1 MYKTYI
7 YLEVRVLLS
16 AVPGVFLTESE
27 SSGKHDILTAKA
39 EFLKRN
45 NGGAKVLSVAVQPS
59 VLHKA
64 VSFVRA
70 VGGTVEEKVFLEH
83 LTGKVQEPP
92 DDRNFTGFSVK
103 VGHGG
108 SLDIMFHQKPKKI
121 TFEEVRI
128 EENAGHL
135 VRSSGKNGGKAHMDW
150 TFAGCPSMRI
160 RTSAVFELGEEA
172 ELFLNE
178 LYTTLSYLKL
188 VTGDLDEGSIRCNA
202 YVCISDES
210 GLGEGDLE
218 GLVKLR
224 NLNSF
229 NFVRDAVNAEL
240 SRQEEIL
247 SAGGKITSESR
258 LWIAESKMSQTWQNR
273 ESFVNQFKM
282 VEPLVQVMLI
292 HQAGSGTSVPIE
304 LPSARRSRFM
314 KQYGLSRLRARFLC
328 SKKDIADYFE
338 EAVQAGAEP
347 LLTSHWMAGE
357 LMKLLNQKKSGINA
371 GQLNAQRFASIMKML
386 GEGKI
391 HSGRKNSFRNSKKSN
406 AGNLFYRGGA
416 RGNCKKQE
424 PYAAFRRRRDTAFCK
439 RSLGRR
445 PKKCRCAK
453 ERRHGASGQNYGAC
467 NEKDRRP
474 CCSRKGKKHYKV
486 LPKNKRSL
494 YSYDGRFNFCQKRF
508 FRNDCAGGRKG
519 NP

>member
-1 MYKTYI
+1 M
-7 YLEVRVLLS
+7 LLS

-39 EFLKRN
+39 EFLKRK

-135 VRSSGKNGGKAHMDW
+135 VRSSGKNDGKAHMDW

-240 SRQEEIL
+240 SRQEKSFL
-247 SAGGKITSESR
+247 P
-258 LWIAESKMSQTWQNR
+258 AEKSPAK
-273 ESFVNQFKM
+273 
-282 VEPLVQVMLI
+282 
-292 HQAGSGTSVPIE
+292 A
-304 LPSARRSRFM
+304 A
-314 KQYGLSRLRARFLC
+314 YGL
-328 SKKDIADYFE
+328 
-338 EAVQAGAEP
+338 
-347 LLTSHWMAGE
+347 
-357 LMKLLNQKKSGINA
+357 QKAK
-371 GQLNAQRFASIMKML
+371 
-386 GEGKI
+386 
-391 HSGRKNSFRNSKKSN
+391 
-406 AGNLFYRGGA
+406 
-416 RGNCKKQE
+416 C
-424 PYAAFRRRRDTAFCK
+424 
-439 RSLGRR
+439 RR
-445 PKKCRCAK
+445 PGRTAK
-453 ERRHGASGQNYGAC
+453 ALQT
-467 NEKDRRP
+467 
-474 CCSRKGKKHYKV
+474 
-486 LPKNKRSL
+486 SL
-494 YSYDGRFNFCQKRF
+494 RWWSL
-508 FRNDCAGGRKG
+508 
-519 NP
+519 